1 MVHLRSISRDA
12 VGRCPSIVAPH
23 QPRLFARSSHQW
35 VCTILV
41 ECQQDTT
48 STDKTIA
55 IHVIVSNTLCIRSIR
70 VLQVPQPSSDQ
81 THYHY
86 QTNPANHENTSA
98 IRLEQSIH
106 HHLHPRVHRVW
117 QLCISNC
124 FDIGILGRKFD
135 GKWLSISTVLHCW
148 NNCNNLCGSVLDCAI
163 GAKLCFYFA

>member
-1 MVHLRSISRDA
+1 MQCATSGTLHLQIFLTCGFDVASKIEILEILEIAKSKNRKAVVHLRSISRDA

-81 THYHY
+81 THFHY

-98 IRLEQSIH
+98 IRLE
-106 HHLHPRVHRVW
+106 
-117 QLCISNC
+117 
-124 FDIGILGRKFD
+124 
-135 GKWLSISTVLHCW
+135 
-148 NNCNNLCGSVLDCAI
+148 
-163 GAKLCFYFA
+163 